1 MDNIDEH
8 KLINNLNQII
18 MNQLT
23 QKILFATSV
32 IIFIGGLVSLVVY
45 NAIHH
50 GIAICLG
57 F

>member
-1 MDNIDEH
+1 M
-8 KLINNLNQII
+8 KT
-18 MNQLT
+18 QLT
-23 QKILFATSV
+23 QKILFATS
-32 IIFIGGLVSLVVY
+32 IIVFIGGLVSLVVY